1 MSVHLSGADADAVLH
16 VGPYVLEPAGRQ
28 LLAEGRPLAIGSRAF
43 ALLHLLAR
51 QQGRALRAGQLLQAV
66 WPGQP
71 VNASNLRVQV
81 AALRKLLGAQAI
93 ATSKADGYRL
103 TLDVRLATAP
113 TRAAL
118 PGNLPEHVADIH
130 GRDAE
135 RQQLAALLTGHA
147 RVTLAGPAGVGK
159 TTLARTCA
167 HDLWSRYADGV
178 WWVELAAL
186 QTSALLCETVA
197 ATLQL
202 PLRSGLSVD
211 TLARALAQRRL
222 LLVLD
227 NCEHLADA
235 VTALADALLGAAP
248 QVVLLA
254 TSRRTLRNAGEQVL
268 RLPPLSLPV
277 GPGLAEA
284 RASGA
289 VAWFVARAQRADPGF
304 HLTQANVEAV
314 VGICRQ
320 LDGVAL
326 AIGLAAARV
335 PVLGVAG
342 LHDRLHERLRLL
354 VGRELD
360 ARGQPLALLAA
371 LDWSHDL
378 LSPAEQTVLRRLAV
392 FAGSFSLPAVQAV
405 VNDTKALQAV
415 GDTTA
420 RRDVSDTTLDEW
432 AVLDALHALIDHS
445 LLTPDAAVL
454 QAGASA
460 RYTLH
465 ESLRLYARERLRAS
479 GEAMALQRRHA
490 EQVLGEPRSARG
502 PDHGQLMVITLD
514 DADHDNLR
522 AALDWAT
529 AHDLPLAIQLAL
541 KHAAYMRRRGHQ
553 REAEDRHAAML
564 AHADIAALPLLA
576 GRLHMA
582 QASMVFERGLL
593 ALAHRHLAAAIALQ
607 EPLGDPEL
615 HSAAVAWTSTIYML
629 ERELDA
635 AEAAL
640 LRAVQIQRA
649 PGLET
654 VLVSTLNNLGC
665 VLLERGRYD
674 EARQVLDEALSLS
687 RRIPFPW
694 GMAIAFE
701 NLGELAYMQRDW
713 LGAMAH
719 WLQALPGV
727 REQRHIYH
735 EAMVLMYQGMALRRQ
750 GQPAAAA
757 ARVQESLHLTVQ
769 QQMHQ
774 LVADGLCAC
783 AALALDAGRPRRAAV
798 LLHAAAHQRKETAPT
813 GPALLDLSETEPAA
827 RAALSAADWHAA
839 RAEGESFSAEQM
851 LAQEAAER
859 AAVR

>member
-1 MSVHLSGADADAVLH
+1 M
-16 VGPYVLEPAGRQ
+16 LEPARRQ
-28 LLAEGRPLAIGSRAF
+28 LLVEGSPLAIGSRAF
-43 ALLHLLAR
+43 AVLHQLAR
-51 QQGRALRAGQLLQAV
+51 QRGGALRADQLLRAV

-81 AALRKLLGAQAI
+81 AALRKLLGAEAI
-93 ATSKADGYRL
+93 ATSRSDGYRL
-103 TLDVRLATAP
+103 ALDVRVAAAP
-113 TRAAL
+113 ARAAM

-135 RQQLAALLTGHA
+135 RQQLAALLTMHA

-186 QTSALLCETVA
+186 LTPALLAETVA
-197 ATLQL
+197 AALQL
-202 PLRSGLSVD
+202 PPRSGISVE
-211 TLARALAQRRL
+211 TLARALAERRL

-227 NCEHLADA
+227 NCEHLAGA
-235 VTALADALLGAAP
+235 VTALSDALLGAAP

-254 TSRRTLRNAGEQVL
+254 TSRRMLRSAGEQVL
-268 RLPPLSLPV
+268 RLPPLSLPA

-284 RASGA
+284 RHSGA

-304 HLTQANVEAV
+304 QLTQANVEAV
-314 VGICRQ
+314 VRICRQ

-342 LHDRLHERLRLL
+342 LRDRLHERLRLL

-378 LSPAEQTVLRRLAV
+378 LSAAEQTVLRRLAV
-392 FAGSFSLPAVQAV
+392 FAGSFGLPAVQAV
-405 VNDTKALQAV
+405 VTDA
-415 GDTTA
+415 
-420 RRDVSDTTLDEW
+420 TLDGW
-432 AVLDALHALIDHS
+432 AVLDALQALIDHS
-445 LLTPDAAVL
+445 LLTPEATGL
-454 QAGASA
+454 QADAPA
-460 RYTLH
+460 RYALH
-465 ESLRLYARERLRAS
+465 ESLRLYARERLDAS

-490 EQVLGEPRSARG
+490 EYFLGEPRSARG

-529 AHDLPLAIQLAL
+529 AHDLPLAVQLAL
-541 KHAAYMRRRGHQ
+541 KHAAYRRRRGHQ
-553 REAEDRHAAML
+553 QEAEDSHAAML
-564 AHADIAALPLLA
+564 AHADIAELPLLA

-593 ALAHRHLAAAIALQ
+593 ALAHRHLAAAIALL

-615 HSAAVAWTSTIYML
+615 LSAAVAWTSTIYML
-629 ERELDA
+629 EREVDA

-665 VLLERGRYD
+665 VQLERGRFD
-674 EARQVLDEALSLS
+674 QARQVLDEALGLS

-694 GMAIAFE
+694 GMAIALE

-735 EAMVLMYQGMALRRQ
+735 EAMVLLYQGMALRRQ
-750 GQPAAAA
+750 GQPTAAA
-757 ARVQESLHLTVQ
+757 ARVHESLRLTVP

-798 LLHAAAHQRKETAPT
+798 LLHLAARQRKETVPT
-813 GPALLDLSETEPAA
+813 GPALLDLTETEAA
-827 RAALSAADWHAA
+827 VRAALSAADWHAA
-839 RAEGESFSAEQM
+839 CAEGDSLTAEQV
-851 LAQEAAER
+851 LAQETATG
-859 AAVR
+859 